1 MKENITKG
9 SLEEYRE
16 KGKNNQ
22 DMADLVEMID
32 RLQIQ
37 LTKALEAYAKK

>member
-1 MKENITKG
+1 MKENTTKG
-9 SLEEYRE
+9 SLEEYRG

-22 DMADLVEMID
+22 DISDLVDMID